1 MPISPPVSTLWTDV
15 EPHTEWPTTD
25 EDLMRELARGW
36 TDAGTAFLGAS
47 TGADGLA
54 DGWNDLCGAMF
65 REKLAKLRSFFG
77 YDGEAM
83 KHLGFLAAEYGNDVA
98 LAKTQIKGLIEAN
111 EYVYLYLKTFFE
123 LFGNT
128 GAVQDLINEV
138 ANSINVYLGE
148 MAERI
153 ATRGRGAPDLAVP
166 LLWTNGELLY
176 PGEDGEVVPTPTEN
190 LPVGYTWAPPDAPTD
205 VLAPGEGW
213 DPYEGTPVI
222 GSLPDTKFAGQW
234 PGHTYLELGDRWSL
248 AKNDAYIQTI
258 IDGGSPVYVAT
269 PLDGSGWHQEA
280 ERPTVLAR
288 EIRQLLQAGYT
299 WDGNVLQ
306 PPAR

>member
-1 MPISPPVSTLWTDV
+1 MAIPPPVSLLWTDV
-15 EPHTEWPTTD
+15 EPLTEWPTTD
-25 EDLMRELARGW
+25 EDLMREVARGW
-36 TDAGTAFLGAS
+36 TDAGAAFLGAS
-47 TGADGLA
+47 TGQDNLA
-54 DGWNDLCGAMF
+54 DGWNDPCGAMF
-65 REKLAKLRSFFG
+65 REKLAKLRSFFL

-83 KHLGFLAAEYGNDVA
+83 KHLAFLAAEYGNDVA
-98 LAKTQIKGLIEAN
+98 LAKTQINGFIDAN
-111 EYVYLYLKTFFE
+111 EILYVYLKSFYGLI
-123 LFGNT
+123 GDT
-128 GAVQDLINEV
+128 GAVQDFINQV

-190 LPVGYTWAPPDAPTD
+190 LPADYTWAQPNAPTD
-205 VLAPGEGW
+205 VLAPGDQW
-213 DPYEGTPVI
+213 DPRDGTPVI
-222 GSLPDTKFAGQW
+222 GNLPDTMFAGQW
-234 PGHTYLELGDRWSL
+234 PGNTYLDLEAWSL
-248 AKNDAYIQTI
+248 EKNDAYIQTI
-258 IDGGSPVYVAT
+258 IDGRGSVYVAT
-269 PLDGSGWHQEA
+269 PLDDSGWETEA
-280 ERPTVLAR
+280 ERPTVFAR